1 MAPPDNSKKSSKKSY
16 KKRGNS
22 GYVPEASA
30 TSGAEPEVIN
40 IVTELNPHDVLFGR
54 TADTVNYQGNMRYRE
69 MVRRR
74 KADYMGTGRHRV
86 KDEIARQIIAIIE
99 TSGGRFLRRAEEAS
113 DETSTE
119 EKEERAT
126 HWIVVSE
133 AEALQKVKQA
143 LREQA
148 TLSDATAR
156 PDGAAAAVD
165 NMPIQPPPVGS
176 SDANGVTRSSN
187 AISSSNPNVAP
198 SAMLPTSLPL
208 NALGVTNVGSS
219 TAVTFQDPLSM
230 LGQVNRQEIELW
242 RQQQE
247 SEANRRFL
255 LQLQVRQQ
263 TEQQLRVIQQQEI
276 QRQLQQ
282 QQLDQ
287 QLLALRSAAVAFP
300 GNSLPP
306 YSLAANNP
314 SLLTTTPVVDPNWLL
329 RASVLS
335 VARERQDQQQ
345 QQLSASLWNGSLVGA
360 QLGSMPLASNAEQL
374 RLALLLQQQQMGGMN
389 AMDNST
395 ASLASLSPSGNQ
407 LSSSVAQSAPSQI
420 SAATTI
426 NSSPSAFLEQ
436 MRLPNE
442 AAPNASNSFSLLHD
456 NSFATPTRTK
466 QREAINLQSND
477 AGLPPAGQNTED
489 SSESRSETT
498 MPATTRDGDSK
509 PRARDPENSS
519 GSSSS
524 SSTTSSKTTPSA
536 SDPLPSKRSRR
547 KRQRR
552 PS

>member
-1 MAPPDNSKKSSKKSY
+1 MAPPDNSKKGSKKSS

-69 MVRRR
+69 MVRMR
-74 KADYMGTGRHRV
+74 KVDYMGTGRHRV
-86 KDEIARQIIAIIE
+86 KDEIARQVIAIIE
-99 TSGGRFLRRAEEAS
+99 TSGGRFLRRAKEAS
-113 DETSTE
+113 DEISTE

-148 TLSDATAR
+148 TLSDSTAR

-176 SDANGVTRSSN
+176 SDANGATRSSN
-187 AISSSNPNVAP
+187 AIASSNPNVAP
-198 SAMLPTSLPL
+198 SAMLPPSLPL
-208 NALGVTNVGSS
+208 SALGAANVGAS

-230 LGQVNRQEIELW
+230 LGQVNHQEIEPR

-247 SEANRRFL
+247 SEANRQFL

-263 TEQQLRVIQQQEI
+263 TEQRLCFIQQQEI

-287 QLLALRSAAVAFP
+287 QVLALRSAAVAFP
-300 GNSLPP
+300 GNSLPT

-329 RASVLS
+329 HASVLS
-335 VARERQDQQQ
+335 AAHQRQDQQQ

-360 QLGSMPLASNAEQL
+360 QLGSIPLALNAEQL
-374 RLALLLQQQQMGGMN
+374 RLALLLQQQQLGGMN

-407 LSSSVAQSAPSQI
+407 VSSSVAQSAPPQI

-442 AAPNASNSFSLLHD
+442 AAPNASNSFSLFHD

-489 SSESRSETT
+489 SPESRSETT

-519 GSSSS
+519 ASSSS
-524 SSTTSSKTTPSA
+524 SSTFSSRTTPSA
-536 SDPLPSKRSRR
+536 SDPMPSKRSRR